1 MICDLQ
7 KLLVPRL
14 CGPDRIGGTLARVLE
29 RNVRKAVASLKTA
42 ERSRHRAKLLERATR
57 RLEAIVRA
65 STAERGKDAGKHA
78 TAPACQA
85 RIARMV
91 EQRRGRLA
99 ALRS

>member
-1 MICDLQ
+1 MPGMICDLQ

-42 ERSRHRAKLLERATR
+42 ER
-57 RLEAIVRA
+57 
-65 STAERGKDAGKHA
+65 GKHAGKHA